1 MAGYSD
7 NPMSAEV
14 QSQFYLFFLAIFWGI
29 GMCLVY
35 DTFKIFRKLV
45 PHSPG
50 WINIEDVF
58 YWAVMTVL
66 LFYLLFTYNRGE
78 IRSFT
83 IAGILTGSIFYIKT
97 ISSVYISLIAG
108 FYNLFCAYF
117 QKSDLFWEKLLN
129 YFWEKG
135 KIKKINN
142 SFLVIMKISGGDKWQ
157 KKR

>member
-1 MAGYSD
+1 
-7 NPMSAEV
+7 MSAEV

-97 ISSVYISLIAG
+97 ISSVYISLISWVLHP
-108 FYNLFCAYF
+108 FLRLFSKIRFVLGKAIE
-117 QKSDLFWEKLLN
+117 LFL
-129 YFWEKG
+129 G
-135 KIKKINN
+135 K
-142 SFLVIMKISGGDKWQ
+142 
-157 KKR
+157 R